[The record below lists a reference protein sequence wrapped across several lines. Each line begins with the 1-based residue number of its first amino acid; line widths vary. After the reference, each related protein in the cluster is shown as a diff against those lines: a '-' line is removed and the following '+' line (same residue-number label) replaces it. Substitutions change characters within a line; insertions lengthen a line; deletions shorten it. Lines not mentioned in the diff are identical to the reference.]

1 MLDFDFILENAN
13 VNENF
18 LHNFEILG
26 VLKGNMEPVDE
37 YLEEIAYKNLD
48 HKLNSHQKADQ
59 IRKILKI

>member
-48 HKLNSHQKADQ
+48 HKLN
-59 IRKILKI
+59 

>member
-48 HKLNSHQKADQ
+48 YKLNSHQKADQ